1 MTNLAGGVIMVT
13 DLKDPR
19 GKLRCL
25 QQAEDDRLQKADE
38 IVTKFSKYVKSKG
51 LKPIDDHKK
60 LLQELK
66 TSNEKSE
73 RE

>member
-1 MTNLAGGVIMVT
+1 MDT

-25 QQAEDDRLQKADE
+25 QQAENEKAQKAE
-38 IVTKFSKYVKSKG
+38 RLITNFSKHVKSKG

-60 LLQELK
+60 LLKELK
-66 TSNEKSE
+66 IK
-73 RE
+73 

>member
-1 MTNLAGGVIMVT
+1 MDT

-25 QQAEDDRLQKADE
+25 QQAEDEKLQKADE
-38 IVTKFSKYVKSKG
+38 IVTKFSEYVKSKG
-51 LKPIDDHKK
+51 LTPIDDHKK
-60 LLQELK
+60 LLKELK
-66 TSNEKSE
+66 SNDEKSE

>member
-1 MTNLAGGVIMVT
+1 MDT

-25 QQAEDDRLQKADE
+25 QQAQDEKEQKADE

-51 LKPIDDHKK
+51 LQPIDDHKK
-60 LLQELK
+60 LLKELK
-66 TSNEKSE
+66 TSNGKSE

>member
-1 MTNLAGGVIMVT
+1 MTNLAGGVIMDT

-25 QQAEDDRLQKADE
+25 QQAEDERVRKAE
-38 IVTKFSKYVKSKG
+38 TLLKNFSEYVKRKG

-60 LLQELK
+60 LLKELE
-66 TSNEKSE
+66 TNDEKE
-73 RE
+73 VK